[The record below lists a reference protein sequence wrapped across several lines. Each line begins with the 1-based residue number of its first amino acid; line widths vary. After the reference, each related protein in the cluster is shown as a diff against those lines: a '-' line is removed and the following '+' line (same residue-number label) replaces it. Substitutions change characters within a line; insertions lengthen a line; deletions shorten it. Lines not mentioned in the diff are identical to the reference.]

1 MIDIIMVKN
10 VGLGLECYE
19 IALLLSYLQNET
31 TTRFE
36 SFLLDKRINMNAKNI
51 NVPSQTD
58 WGRLERMNDDE
69 IDYSDI
75 PPLTDDFFQRAKLF
89 PPQRAVILDADVFEW
104 IQQQGTNPQM
114 IVNTIIRKQMKR
126 HPRLPKKLVQA
137 SS

>member
-1 MIDIIMVKN
+1 
-10 VGLGLECYE
+10 
-19 IALLLSYLQNET
+19 
-31 TTRFE
+31 
-36 SFLLDKRINMNAKNI
+36 
-51 NVPSQTD
+51 
-58 WGRLERMNDDE
+58 MNDDE

-114 IVNTIIRKQMKR
+114 IVNTIMRKQMKR
-126 HPRLPKKLVQA
+126 HPRQSKKSVHA